1 MYWPRSA
8 AHTKCAQRSDDEAVL
23 RRDLFQEML
32 HYTRV
37 RPSGGAVY
45 CTLVLVCRSEAEEE
59 FKNRN
64 ARLQRQRLGS
74 SSNGWKLSHKSSLA
88 VTPP

>member
-45 CTLVLVCRSEAEEE
+45 CTLVLVCRAEA
-59 FKNRN
+59 K
-64 ARLQRQRLGS
+64 
-74 SSNGWKLSHKSSLA
+74 KSSRIGTRGCNASALA
-88 VTPP
+88 APVTAGSYLINPL